1 MVIPDNVPSNRE
13 KRRIKT
19 QLLSKV
25 YDNIRSGHYTKRYY
39 VTLPLI
45 TKHQN
50 HPVLDNDAGR
60 LRILHPRIIEKI
72 YEIVQQGISER
83 RVVKYMLQ
91 EYVQEIQSE
100 LGIEIQSSDRSFYPT
115 DRDIGNH
122 IRNAKHLVKKEETQL
137 IVDSE
142 PPEIQSDPLP
152 YDTEV
157 VATPSF
163 VDIPT
168 ECEVNLDLN
177 APGSALYQTATV
189 SQNTNFVENIA
200 DNASSA
206 NYAEEAKALFSPQ
219 DVTTLEEIV
228 KNGVLR
234 YYPNTDIEVSTNDTT
249 SGTTIIDETT
259 VNTVVEATANVTST
273 SDMDVNMLIE
283 HCKRNPN
290 PVIVKKKTHSS
301 RWSQKAPR
309 SLQKHMDMKVLL
321 KQEIENSFT
330 VINQALANEND
341 ETKLKLILKKVKIL
355 QRIIQGREPLKR
367 KARRSG
373 IHTMVDIENIQQQN
387 L

>member
-1 MVIPDNVPSNRE
+1 
-13 KRRIKT
+13 
-19 QLLSKV
+19 
-25 YDNIRSGHYTKRYY
+25 
-39 VTLPLI
+39 LI

-91 EYVQEIQSE
+91 EYVQDIQSE
-100 LGIEIQSSDRSFYPT
+100 LGIEIQASDRSFYPT

-122 IRNAKHLVKKEETQL
+122 IRNAKHLVKNDETQL
-137 IVDSE
+137 IADNL
-142 PPEIQSDPLP
+142 PEIQSGPLS

-177 APGSALYQTATV
+177 APDSNLYQTTTT
-189 SQNTNFVENIA
+189 SQNTNFVETIT
-200 DNASSA
+200 DNVSGA
-206 NYAEEAKALFSPQ
+206 NYAEEAKTLFSPQ

-228 KNGVLR
+228 QNGVLR
-234 YYPNTDIEVSTNDTT
+234 YFPNANIEVSNDTAT
-249 SGTTIIDETT
+249 DATIIDETT
-259 VNTVVEATANVTST
+259 VNSIEPTTNITPTSE
-273 SDMDVNMLIE
+273 MDVNVLIE

-290 PVIVKKKTHSS
+290 PVITKKRSRSS

-309 SLQKHMDMKVLL
+309 SLQKHMDLKALL
-321 KQEIENSFT
+321 KQEIESSFT

-341 ETKLKLILKKVKIL
+341 ETKLKLILKKVKVL

-367 KARRSG
+367 RARRSG
-373 IHTMVDIENIQQQN
+373 IHAMVDIENIQQQN